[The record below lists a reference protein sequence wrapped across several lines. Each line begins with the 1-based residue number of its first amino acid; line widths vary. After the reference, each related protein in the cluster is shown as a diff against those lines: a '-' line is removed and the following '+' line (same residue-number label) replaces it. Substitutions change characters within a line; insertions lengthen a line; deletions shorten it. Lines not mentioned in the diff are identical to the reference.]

1 MSEEGGEPVM
11 TSSQSADSAVQQSG
25 RMNHTIQIER
35 RRHTAITGVT
45 DVCSFQET
53 EIVLKIDS
61 GIMVLMGQGLHIAKL
76 LLEEGRLDI
85 EGHVD
90 SVVYEA
96 PRKALKLTMPWKR
109 KKQ

>member
-1 MSEEGGEPVM
+1 MI
-11 TSSQSADSAVQQSG
+11 SSQNTDNAGQASG
-25 RMNHTIQIER
+25 RTNHTIQIER

-61 GIMVLMGQGLHIAKL
+61 GLMVLMGQGLHIAKL
-76 LLEEGRLDI
+76 LLEEGRLEI

-96 PRKALKLTMPWKR
+96 PRKAFRLTLPWKR